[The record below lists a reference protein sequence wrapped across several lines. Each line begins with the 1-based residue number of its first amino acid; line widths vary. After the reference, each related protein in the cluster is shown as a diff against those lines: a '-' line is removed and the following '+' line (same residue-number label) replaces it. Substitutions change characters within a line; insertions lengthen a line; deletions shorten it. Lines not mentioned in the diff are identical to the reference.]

1 MKKLVLSLV
10 AIVAFVNM
18 TFAQKNL
25 DKGTIKMELTEITAT
40 DPQMAMQL
48 EMMKGSSTEI
58 KFGDGVQATTAD
70 MMGGMVKVK
79 TYSNQKEDKYDML
92 MDMMGKKMWI
102 SSTISEM
109 AKDPQ
114 QDAIKKSAVITPDKK
129 ATKEILGYKCYKI
142 SVTSPELAEMEVEA
156 YVTEDIKGGQ
166 GLIQGFQTV
175 EMPGFPLEFTIKNA
189 MMNITMQ
196 ATAIS
201 DEVDMSKAVPNTTGY
216 KKYTMEE
223 FRKQMGGMGMGF

>member
-70 MMGGMVKVK
+70 MMGGMVKMK

-92 MDMMGKKMWI
+92 MDMMGQKMWI